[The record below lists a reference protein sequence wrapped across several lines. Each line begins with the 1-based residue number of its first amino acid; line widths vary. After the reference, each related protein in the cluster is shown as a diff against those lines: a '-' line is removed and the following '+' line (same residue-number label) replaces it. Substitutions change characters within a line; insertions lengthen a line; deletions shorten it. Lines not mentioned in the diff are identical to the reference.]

1 MKSNPADLTQVSEL
15 KERLLRVMDAK
26 NHWAY
31 PCLTRPGL
39 TRAQLLTHF
48 RHEYLVF
55 VRDFPVLVAR
65 ALGQVP
71 DVEDV
76 RVALAENIYEEA
88 TGGLSKSGPHPRL
101 FMKMMGGLGLRAEE
115 FAEDDAWLHPEAIAY
130 RDMLRAKSAAGP
142 WQAAVALLTI
152 FVEGSV
158 NERAEL
164 AGAYVRP
171 QGDADVLEHPL
182 VLHYGCPPEAMEIR
196 RAHGQVEGGHRKDAW
211 RMVLANVAQPKGSE
225 PPADVARAVV
235 ETCETALAMWHRY
248 RDAVAERM
256 GLARKEIAA

>member
-1 MKSNPADLTQVSEL
+1 MKTHLS
-15 KERLLRVMDAK
+15 ERLLSVMDKK

-31 PCLTRPGL
+31 PHLTRPGL
-39 TRAQLLTHF
+39 DREQLLTHF

-65 ALGQVP
+65 ALGQAP
-71 DVEDV
+71 PIEEV

-88 TGGLSKSGPHPRL
+88 TGGLSGSAPHPRL
-101 FMKMMGGLGLRAEE
+101 FMKMMAGLGLRADEL
-115 FAEDDAWLHPEAIAY
+115 AEDERWMEPAAIAY
-130 RDMLRAKSAAGP
+130 RDMLREVSAAAP

-164 AGAYVRP
+164 AGTFLRP

-182 VLHYGCPPEAMEIR
+182 VKHYGCAPDAMEIR

-211 RMVLANVAQPKGSE
+211 RMVLANVPEHGELAE
-225 PPADVARAVV
+225 LVAER
-235 ETCETALAMWHRY
+235 CESALDMWHAY
-248 RDAVAERM
+248 RDAVARRM
-256 GLARKEIAA
+256 GLARERAA

>member
-1 MKSNPADLTQVSEL
+1 
-15 KERLLRVMDAK
+15 MDAK

-31 PCLTRPGL
+31 PYLTRAGL
-39 TRAQLLTHF
+39 DRAQLLTHF

-71 DVEDV
+71 PIDEV

-88 TGGLSKSGPHPRL
+88 TGGLSGSAPHPRL
-101 FMKMMGGLGLRAEE
+101 FMKMMAGLGLRADE
-115 FAEDDAWLHPEAIAY
+115 FADDEAWMHPAAIAY
-130 RDMLRAKSAAGP
+130 RDMLRDVSAAKP

-158 NERAEL
+158 NERGEL
-164 AGAYVRP
+164 AGTFVRP

-182 VLHYGCPPEAMEIR
+182 VKHYGCPPDAMEIR
-196 RAHGQVEGGHRKDAW
+196 RAHGKVEGGHRKDAW
-211 RMVLANVAQPKGSE
+211 RMVLSNVPEEGPLANAVA
-225 PPADVARAVV
+225 
-235 ETCETALAMWHRY
+235 ETCENALAMWHRY
-248 RDAVAERM
+248 RDGVAARM
-256 GLARKEIAA
+256 GLVRDRAA